1 MVATKNNKKENQEF
15 YALPLRDVVVF
26 PDMIFPLFVGRT
38 KSVIALEKAMEDEKE
53 LFLVTQK
60 SPSVDDVTSSDLYQM
75 GALARIIQ
83 LLKLPDGT
91 LKVLIETKSRAKM
104 VKFSTDG
111 AAFMAE
117 VGFVS
122 ETNANNKN
130 CEALRRSIVT
140 KFKEY
145 IKLEERIPT
154 DLVTAIIEIKEFAKL
169 SDHIISSLPLKIED
183 KQKGLEELNIYK
195 RLEYA
200 YKILGSE
207 YQILETESKIRNRI
221 KSQVENSQR
230 EYYLNEQLKAIK
242 KELGDSSVEEG
253 DEIKV
258 FEALIKKSKCTVEA
272 KKKAE
277 SELRKLKTM
286 NPMASE
292 AGIVRSY
299 LEWLLHV
306 PWKKPTKLTIDLERA
321 EAILGEKHYG
331 LEKVKEK
338 IVEYIAVNKRVGKI
352 KGSILCLVGPPGVGK
367 TSLGRS
373 IADSMGRKFVKMSLG
388 GIRDESEIR
397 GHRRTYIGAL
407 PGKIIQQ
414 MKKAGTSNPLFLLD
428 EIDKMGSDFR
438 GDPASA
444 LLEVLDPEQNNS
456 FNDHYLE
463 VDYDL
468 SDVLFVTT
476 ANSLDIPHALRDRM
490 EVIRLSGY
498 TEDEKLEIA
507 KRFLLPKQI
516 INAGLK
522 EEEINVSDDA
532 ITEVIKKYTYEA
544 GVRNLEREISSLT
557 RKITKKIDTNT
568 KISKVS
574 VNSANIKNFLGVA
587 KYDHGKILDQDRIGV
602 STGLAYTEFGGDVL
616 SIESVRLP
624 GKSEIEYTGKLGDV
638 MKESIQAAY
647 SYFRSTCLEYG
658 VTSTEIQKSKIHIH
672 VPEGATPKDGPSA
685 GVAICTSIVSLM
697 TGIPIS
703 KYVAMTGEITLR
715 GRILP
720 IGGLKEKLLAAK
732 RAGIKTVL
740 IPKQNEKDL
749 AELAKKVTKGLK
761 IITVSEFSEV
771 IPFALT
777 KIPKKI
783 KVENQVSSNSK
794 AERLAH

>member
-1 MVATKNNKKENQEF
+1 MVESKSAVSKQEY

-26 PDMIFPLFVGRT
+26 PDMIFPLFVGRS
-38 KSVIALEKAMEDEKE
+38 KSVSALEKAMAEEKD

-60 SPSVDDVTSSDLYQM
+60 SPSIDDVTIKDLYVI
-75 GALARIIQ
+75 GAIARIIQ

-91 LKVLIETKSRAKM
+91 LKVLIETKARAKM
-104 VKFSTDG
+104 IGFSAQGDAFKADVEEVKEIG
-111 AAFMAE
+111 AD
-117 VGFVS
+117 
-122 ETNANNKN
+122 NKN
-130 CEALRRSIVT
+130 CEALRRSIVN

-154 DLVTAIIEIKEFAKL
+154 DLVTAIIEIKEYAKL

-183 KQKGLEELNIYK
+183 KQKGLEELNVHK

-207 YQILETESKIRNRI
+207 FQILETESKIRNRI

-242 KELGDSSVEEG
+242 KELGDSNEDED

-258 FEALIKKSKCTVEA
+258 FENLIKKTKLTNEA

-277 SELRKLKTM
+277 SELKKLKSM

-299 LEWLLHV
+299 LEWLLNV
-306 PWKKPTKLTIDLERA
+306 PWKKPTKLNIDLHRA
-321 EAILGEKHYG
+321 EEVLGEKHYG

-338 IVEYIAVNKRVGKI
+338 IIEYIAVNKRVGKI

-388 GIRDESEIR
+388 GMRDESEIR

-414 MKKAGTSNPLFLLD
+414 MKKSGTSNPLFLLD
-428 EIDKMGSDFR
+428 EIDKLGSDFR

-444 LLEVLDPEQNNS
+444 LLEVLDPEQNNT

-507 KRFLLPKQI
+507 KRYLFPKQI

-522 EEEINVSDDA
+522 EGELNITDDA
-532 ITEVIKKYTYEA
+532 IREIIKKYTYEA
-544 GVRNLEREISSLT
+544 GVRNLEREISGLA
-557 RKITKKIDTNT
+557 RKVTKKIDTEDSL
-568 KISKVS
+568 IKVDIEKD
-574 VNSANIKNFLGVA
+574 NLKDFLGVP
-587 KYDHGKILDQDRIGV
+587 KYAHGKIFDEDQIGV
-602 STGLAYTEFGGDVL
+602 SIGLAYTEFGGDVL
-616 SIESVRLP
+616 SIESVKLP
-624 GKSEIEYTGKLGDV
+624 GKGEIEYTGKLGDV
-638 MKESIQAAY
+638 MKESIQAAF
-647 SYFRSTCLEYG
+647 SFFRSSCINYG
-658 VTSTEIQKSKIHIH
+658 ITTAEIQKTKIHLH

-685 GVAICTSIVSLM
+685 GTAICTSILSLM
-697 TGIPIS
+697 TGIAVNR
-703 KYVAMTGEITLR
+703 YVAMTGEITLS
-715 GRILP
+715 GRVLP

-732 RAGIKTVL
+732 RAGIKKVL
-740 IPKQNEKDL
+740 IPQKNEKDL
-749 AELAKKVTKGLK
+749 TELPEKVKEGLE
-761 IITVSEFSEV
+761 IITVSNFQEV
-771 IPFALT
+771 VSHAL
-777 KIPKKI
+777 IRVPKKL
-783 KVENQVSSNSK
+783 KVDVAIDTSNS
-794 AERLAH
+794 AETVAH

>member
-1 MVATKNNKKENQEF
+1 M
-15 YALPLRDVVVF
+15 
-26 PDMIFPLFVGRT
+26 
-38 KSVIALEKAMEDEKE
+38 
-53 LFLVTQK
+53 
-60 SPSVDDVTSSDLYQM
+60 
-75 GALARIIQ
+75 
-83 LLKLPDGT
+83 
-91 LKVLIETKSRAKM
+91 
-104 VKFSTDG
+104 
-111 AAFMAE
+111 
-117 VGFVS
+117 
-122 ETNANNKN
+122 
-130 CEALRRSIVT
+130 
-140 KFKEY
+140 
-145 IKLEERIPT
+145 
-154 DLVTAIIEIKEFAKL
+154 TAIIEIKEFAKL

-183 KQKGLEELNIYK
+183 KQKGLEELNVYK

-200 YKILGSE
+200 YEILGSE

-242 KELGDSSVEEG
+242 KELGDSAVEEE

-258 FEALIKKSKCTVEA
+258 FENLIKKSKCTVEA

-277 SELRKLKTM
+277 SELRKLKSM

-299 LEWLLHV
+299 LEWLLNV
-306 PWKKPTKLTIDLERA
+306 PWKKPTKLAIDLQRA
-321 EAILGEKHYG
+321 EEILGQKHYG

-338 IVEYIAVNKRVGKI
+338 IIEYIAVNKRVGKI

-367 TSLGRS
+367 TSLARS

-397 GHRRTYIGAL
+397 GHRRTYVGAL
-407 PGKIIQQ
+407 PGKIVQQ

-444 LLEVLDPEQNNS
+444 LLEVLDPEQNNV

-468 SDVLFVTT
+468 SDVLFITT

-498 TEDEKLEIA
+498 TEDEKFEIA
-507 KRFLLPKQI
+507 KRYLLPKQI
-516 INAGLK
+516 VNAGLK
-522 EEEINVSDDA
+522 DTEIDVLDDA
-532 ITEVIKKYTYEA
+532 LKDIIKKYTYEA

-557 RKITKKIDTNT
+557 RKITKKIDTD
-568 KISKVS
+568 SS
-574 VNSANIKNFLGVA
+574 VKQVTVVPESLSDFLGVE
-587 KYDHGKILDQDRIGV
+587 KYAHGKILEKDHVGV

-616 SIESVRLP
+616 SIESVKLP
-624 GKSEIEYTGKLGDV
+624 GKGEIECTGKLGDV
-638 MKESIQAAY
+638 MKESVQAAY
-647 SYFRSTCLEYG
+647 SYFRSTCIDYG
-658 VTSTEIQKSKIHIH
+658 VTSAEIQKSKIHIH

-685 GVAICTSIVSLM
+685 GTVICTSIVSLM
-697 TGIPIS
+697 TGIPVS
-703 KYVAMTGEITLR
+703 RYVAMTGEITLR

-749 AELAKKVTKGLK
+749 TEISSKVTDGLN
-761 IITVSEFSEV
+761 IIPVSEFSEV
-771 IPFALT
+771 VPLALI
-777 KIPKKI
+777 KVPKKL
-783 KVENQVSSNSK
+783 KVDNSITTEVG
-794 AERLAH
+794 AESLAH